1 MWRRP
6 GVLAVRTERRHHAVS
21 GVANHKNG
29 QTFST
34 AFAQNSHTG
43 TAPPLEYGGG
53 AITRRGWLTL
63 MRLANTIAVD
73 LIRYHAAVTNLR
85 IIWNQEL
92 KITDH

>member
-1 MWRRP
+1 MRRP
-6 GVLAVRTERRHHAVS
+6 GVLAVRAEGCHHAVS
-21 GVANHKNG
+21 GVANYKNG
-29 QTFST
+29 QTIST
-34 AFAQNSHTG
+34 PSAQNSYSG

-53 AITRRGWLTL
+53 AIMRRGWLTL
-63 MRLANTIAVD
+63 MHLANTIAVD